1 MALEAQHSYLQLQNL
16 LAAIGN
22 TQSARQQLSIA
33 NAQADPQLCG
43 KDNLAEI
50 QVIQAKHAGLK
61 LKQQLLPMVQQRLST
76 RATRQPQLADL

>member
-22 TQSARQQLSIA
+22 TQSARQKLSMA
-33 NAQADPQLCG
+33 NAQADLQLSG
-43 KDNLAEI
+43 KDDLADI

-61 LKQQLLPMVQQRLST
+61 LKQQLLPVVQQRLST
-76 RATRQPQLADL
+76 GAARQPQLADL